1 MPTESGNQM
10 PIDDQRQ
17 AVFVFIKLSDGEM
30 GDESDDTAIY
40 ALEDRLNAVIEE
52 HGVGELDGDE
62 WGNGNCQLFMYGDD
76 ADKIF
81 DVITPLLLSNEAPSV
96 SYAIKRYG
104 PPGAPERMVHL
115 RANARPG

>member
-1 MPTESGNQM
+1 MPAEAPN
-10 PIDDQRQ
+10 PFEDQRQ
-17 AVFVFIKLSDGEM
+17 AVFVFIKLSDGDM
-30 GDESDDTAIY
+30 GDATDDDAIY
-40 ALEDRLNAVIEE
+40 ALEDRLNQVIEQ

-62 WGNGNCQLFMYGDD
+62 WGNGNCQLFMYGND

-81 DVITPLLLSNEAPSV
+81 DVITPLLLAHEAPAV

>member
-1 MPTESGNQM
+1 MPAATPNPFE
-10 PIDDQRQ
+10 DQRQ
-17 AVFVFIKLSDGEM
+17 AVFVFIKLSDGDM
-30 GDESDDTAIY
+30 GDATDDDAIY
-40 ALEDRLNAVIEE
+40 ALEDRLNQVIEQ

-62 WGNGNCQLFMYGDD
+62 WGNGNCQLFMYGNS

-81 DVITPLLLSNEAPSV
+81 DVITPLLLDHQAPAV

-115 RANARPG
+115 RANGKPG